1 MPIRAVFGEEKGRE
15 VGRAGESRT
24 QRTSE
29 KKTTLKLRECL
40 PEAGKKKKNDL
51 LSAGTGLIRECT
63 SSGPGGGSRCA
74 EGVSW

>member
-40 PEAGKKKKNDL
+40 PEAGKKKKMICFL
-51 LSAGTGLIRECT
+51 LGLD
-63 SSGPGGGSRCA
+63 
-74 EGVSW
+74 